1 MLLSENDHSD
11 NSSIE
16 YRENI
21 LNLMLN
27 FIEQITSI
35 RKTLLRV
42 SISALLLSP
51 LAIGL
56 SIYLILHPS
65 FFAILE
71 IKNEFG
77 LVLSILLAA
86 VFIISFIWLTSG
98 VRQYRSISPWSKR
111 YDEYKKEKE
120 NMDRKIAIEYRFSF
134 SPTPDQ

>member
-1 MLLSENDHSD
+1 MLLSENNHS
-11 NSSIE
+11 NNTSMK
-16 YRENI
+16 YRANI
-21 LNLMLN
+21 LSLMDS

-42 SISALLLSP
+42 SISALFLSP

-56 SIYLILHPS
+56 SIYLISHPS

-77 LVLSILLAA
+77 LVLSIVLAA
-86 VFIISFIWLTSG
+86 VFIISFIWLALG
-98 VRQYRSISPWSKR
+98 IRQYRSISPWSKR

-120 NMDRKIAIEYRFSF
+120 DMDRKIISQYGFNFS
-134 SPTPDQ
+134 STLDQ